1 MKMQQK
7 QQGFTLIELMI
18 VVAIIGILAAI
29 AIPSYQD
36 YTARAQV
43 SEAVSLSAGLK
54 TPLAEYHQTRGAF
67 NGTPTITAS
76 DIASTLSGKYV
87 ANITLQD
94 LGTNKVSITATM
106 KGAGSVA
113 AQVAGGGLAIKTID
127 GGRTW
132 TCESSTGSGITKA
145 LDQKH
150 LPSGCEKK

>member
-43 SEAVSLSAGLK
+43 SEAVSLTAGFK
-54 TPLAEYHQTRGAF
+54 TPLAEYYQTKGSFAA
-67 NGTPTITAS
+67 GLKPT
-76 DIASTLSGKYV
+76 DVASTTNGKYV
-87 ANITLQD
+87 RNIAFD
-94 LGTNKVSITATM
+94 KISGSKISIRATM
-106 KGAGSVA
+106 KQAGSVA
-113 AQVAGGGLAIKTID
+113 AAVATKVLAMNTVN

-132 TCESSTGSGITKA
+132 KCVSAG
-145 LDQKH
+145 LDDKH
-150 LPSGCEKK
+150 LPAGCDKATSIDP

>member
-7 QQGFTLIELMI
+7 QRGFTLIELMI

-54 TPLAEYHQTRGAF
+54 TPLAEYFQTNGAF
-67 NGTPTITAS
+67 NPTPALTA
-76 DIASTLSGKYV
+76 DKIASTLTGKYV
-87 ANITLQD
+87 RNIKLVNPT
-94 LGTNKVSITATM
+94 TNGIAIVATM
-106 KGAGSVA
+106 KQAGSVA
-113 AQVAGGGLAIKTID
+113 AQVATKLLEINTGD

-132 TCESSTGSGITKA
+132 KCVSNNM
-145 LDQKH
+145 DQKH
-150 LPSGCEKK
+150 LPSGCDRTSP